1 MNYDKNHE
9 VKNMR
14 VLVAMDEFDGVLSSY
29 HANRFVEEAIKSQ
42 LNEADIVQVPLF
54 NGQREVI
61 DSILLW
67 QSGTKY
73 SVDHHD
79 AYMKPRTSAYAVTG
93 NNVTVIEAGE
103 VLTSNEETIK
113 PSETSSYGLG
123 EMINEAIKENT
134 NEMIISVGNVES
146 YDGGLGMIQALGA
159 KFYDAE
165 GAIVDVSKGAK
176 WIKYIR
182 TIDLYDLDSRLKD
195 KNIKVITDFESKYY
209 GKNSRVMKERELN
222 HITIEEATDIDNALW
237 YISELFKSQHKI
249 LLGKEERGGSGSG
262 IAAMLSC
269 LWDGELV
276 TGGDVVNEL
285 TYLDQ
290 LIEQADFVVFG
301 EGLKPNQQLLET
313 TSVRIAELCH
323 KHNKVNIAVCA
334 TDEKFDKYIEQDVTA
349 MFKVLNKEQYT
360 MTELETGIA
369 LRHLT
374 TQALRLLKSNL

>member
-1 MNYDKNHE
+1 MNYDKKHE

-14 VLVAMDEFDGVLSSY
+14 VLVAMDEFDGILSSY

-42 LNEADIVQVPLF
+42 FNEADIVQVPLF

-67 QSGTKY
+67 QSGMKY

-79 AYMKPRTSAYAVTG
+79 AYMNPKTSVYAVTG
-93 NNVTVIEAGE
+93 NNITVIEAGE
-103 VLTSNEETIK
+103 VLTSNEETIR
-113 PSETSSYGLG
+113 PSETTSYGLG
-123 EMINEAIKENT
+123 EMLNEALKENT
-134 NEMIISVGNVES
+134 NEMIISVGNVAS

-165 GAIVDVSKGAK
+165 GALVDLSKGAK

-182 TIDLYDLDSRLKD
+182 TIDLYDLDKRLKD
-195 KNIKVITDFESKYY
+195 KKIKVITDFESKYY
-209 GKNSRVMKERELN
+209 GKSSRVMKERELN
-222 HITIEEATDIDNALW
+222 HITLEEATDIDNALW
-237 YISELFKSQHKI
+237 YISELFKSQHKT

-262 IAAMLSC
+262 IAAMLNC

-334 TDEKFDKYIEQDVTA
+334 TDEKFDKYIEQEVTA
-349 MFKVLNKEQYT
+349 MFKVLNKDQYT
-360 MTELETGIA
+360 MTELEMGIA

>member
-14 VLVAMDEFDGVLSSY
+14 VLVAMDEFDGILSSY

-134 NEMIISVGNVES
+134 NEMIISVGNVAS

-165 GAIVDVSKGAK
+165 GVLVDVSKGAK

-182 TIDLYDLDSRLKD
+182 TIDLYDLDNRLKD

-222 HITIEEATDIDNALW
+222 HITLEEATDIDNALW

-249 LLGKEERGGSGSG
+249 LLGKDERGGSGSG

-313 TSVRIAELCH
+313 TSVRIAELCQ

-334 TDEKFDKYIEQDVTA
+334 TDEKFDQYIEQDVTA

-360 MTELETGIA
+360 MSELEMGIA

>member
-14 VLVAMDEFDGVLSSY
+14 VLVAMDEFDGILSSY